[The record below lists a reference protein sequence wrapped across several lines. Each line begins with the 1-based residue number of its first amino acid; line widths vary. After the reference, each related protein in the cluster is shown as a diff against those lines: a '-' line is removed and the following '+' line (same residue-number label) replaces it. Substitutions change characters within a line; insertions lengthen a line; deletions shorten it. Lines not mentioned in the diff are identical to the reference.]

1 MRDHRSGRAAGRLR
15 RGMYQIMALTAF
27 GISGCS
33 GTGENTKE
41 GAANGTVA
49 PIDNVAVAGPG
60 NEALAPLTAHEIAR
74 ADLPGELACGFAD
87 QSQNT
92 LVYASG
98 DVKADADAVGLAK
111 IGGSIERVTSPGG
124 FDALVRGPTLAGS
137 SGTVSVQISDGP
149 TASGESPPRPAT
161 MTLDRPGEADVRID
175 GTWTCGP

>member
-15 RGMYQIMALTAF
+15 RSTYQIMALAAF
-27 GISGCS
+27 GVSGCS

-41 GAANGTVA
+41 GALNETTV

-60 NEALAPLTAHEIAR
+60 NEALAPLTAHDIAV
-74 ADLPGELACGFAD
+74 ADMPGELACGFAD
-87 QSQNT
+87 RTQNT

-98 DVKADADAVGLAK
+98 DVQADDDAVGLAK
-111 IGGSIERVTSPGG
+111 IGGSIKRFTSPGG
-124 FDALVRGPTLAGS
+124 FKALVQGPTLAGS
-137 SGTVSVQISDGP
+137 SATVSIRISDSP

-161 MTLDRPGEADVRID
+161 VTLARPGEADVSID